1 MLCLFIANKLRLDH
15 KGLNLLLYKIHK
27 MSTSNLEA
35 LDVTQPILLV
45 GPSGVGKTYFIEQL
59 AKNKKLVLYSY
70 NCRRDKTLRE
80 GRNKLINWVFLK
92 EPCIVWLEG
101 ADDLTIEA
109 QSFLRRSLETYSRSV
124 ILVLEVRDTAFLADP
139 LRSRCKTYIISHP
152 TQEECLTYLINK
164 GISNIDAMQIVK
176 QIQPLNYRAL
186 NVYLMA
192 KNLVINEKSIYDNNI
207 EYDNALAKI
216 KSNTA
221 TMIDILDWKKRGL
234 YVTRLVEDSMKHLNL
249 KWWPDMPRDSRG
261 RNAWFHL
268 AYILS
273 KTQSV

>member
-1 MLCLFIANKLRLDH
+1 
-15 KGLNLLLYKIHK
+15 
-27 MSTSNLEA
+27 MSTSNLES

-45 GPSGVGKTYFIEQL
+45 GPSGVGKTYFIEGL
-59 AKNKKLVLYSY
+59 AKKKNLVLYSY

-124 ILVLEVRDTAFLADP
+124 ILILEVRDTAFLADP
-139 LRSRCKTYIISHP
+139 LRSRCKTYIISRP
-152 TQEECLTYLINK
+152 SQEECISYLMNK
-164 GISNIDAMQIVK
+164 GISDKDVLQIVN
-176 QIQPLNYRAL
+176 QIQPLSYRSL

-192 KNLVINEKSIYDNNI
+192 QNLVINEKSIYDINVD
-207 EYDNALAKI
+207 YDNALNKI
-216 KSNTA
+216 KSRSA
-221 TMIDILDWKKRGL
+221 SMLDALDWKKKGI
-234 YVTRLVEDSMKHLNL
+234 YAPKLVEDSMQYLNL

-273 KTQSV
+273 KTQST